1 MPDRHSELP
10 AHPDLEYYRK
20 QAKHLLRSYE
30 AGDAAARDRTVEV
43 LGDRAAGRFLLSDAQ
58 FVLAQEHG
66 FRTWAE
72 FRADIQSQRATGER
86 PVARLWGT
94 PGSYASSADALFT
107 ELRRGDPGALQR
119 LRAHVPRYAAAT
131 DASAAELR
139 DARLVIA
146 REAGFPT
153 WRELVASDEKSQRD
167 EAERQETWRRMRP
180 QAEALLAGDTARLA
194 QLTPGQAGTLL
205 QMLAMRELL
214 GAKLGEGLGVP
225 RAAVDV
231 LIGKATSLDL
241 PLPQAIRGD
250 RVEYVRL
257 LLGAGADPGTR
268 TDGITPLE
276 SAIYFGRP
284 QMVDLLA
291 EHGIVP
297 AALWTYAAC
306 GRLDLVRA
314 CFDADGRLRPDAA
327 LPRPDP
333 ADFSP
338 IPARR
343 PATDDPEQIM
353 AEAFVHACQ
362 HGRTEVVR
370 WFLDRGL
377 NPDVAPYFGRTGL
390 LWAVMCQQVEVVRL
404 LLERGADPS
413 RHEEHIPVGAE
424 GWVAVF
430 FAADRHDP
438 VIRQLHELLKPRSAE
453 LPPQVP
459 SRRSPSVDR
468 TTGAV
473 RPVPQPAIRHEI
485 HEAFMPSPP
494 SSAGDTSSADH
505 LPGLISA
512 QIRPPQRVNTQV
524 NELRAVQAC
533 EGATSRVVNCR
544 QTTRPC
550 RYEGQTGPAYGWGMD
565 QVRAQAHGNPDRR
578 ARPDAE
584 RLSPG
589 PWPSGSYG

>member
-1 MPDRHSELP
+1 MPDRHFELP

-30 AGDAAARDRTVEV
+30 AGDAAARDRAAEV

-72 FRADIQSQRATGER
+72 FRADIQSQRATGDR
-86 PVARLWGT
+86 PVSRLWGR
-94 PGSYASSADALFT
+94 GAGDYASWADGLLT

-119 LRAHVPRYAAAT
+119 LRAYVPRYAAAT
-131 DASAAELR
+131 DAATAELR
-139 DARLVIA
+139 DARLIVA
-146 REAGFPT
+146 RELGFPT
-153 WRELVASDEKSQRD
+153 WRELVEGAEKSQRD
-167 EAERQETWRRMRP
+167 DAERQEERRRMRP
-180 QAEALLAGDTARLA
+180 EAEALLAGDTARLA
-194 QLTPGQAGTLL
+194 QLTPGQADTLL

-214 GAKLGEGLGVP
+214 GTKLGEGLGVP

-276 SAIYFGRP
+276 SAVYFGRP

-327 LPRPDP
+327 LSRPDP

-338 IPARR
+338 IPPRK
-343 PATDDPEQIM
+343 PAADDPEQIM

-362 HGRTEVVR
+362 HGRTELVR

-390 LWAVMCQQVEVVRL
+390 VWAVMSQQPEVVRL
-404 LLERGADPS
+404 LMERGADPS
-413 RHEEHIPVGAE
+413 RHEEHLPFGAE
-424 GWVAVF
+424 GLVAVL
-430 FAADRHDP
+430 FATDRHDP

-459 SRRSPSVDR
+459 SRRSPSVHR

-485 HEAFMPSPP
+485 HEAFMTSPPP

-505 LPGLISA
+505 LLGLISA
-512 QIRPPQRVNTQV
+512 QIRPPRRVNTQV
-524 NELRAVQAC
+524 NELHAVRAC
-533 EGATSRVVNCR
+533 EGVTSRIV
-544 QTTRPC
+544 
-550 RYEGQTGPAYGWGMD
+550 EAGGA
-565 QVRAQAHGNPDRR
+565 
-578 ARPDAE
+578 
-584 RLSPG
+584 
-589 PWPSGSYG
+589 